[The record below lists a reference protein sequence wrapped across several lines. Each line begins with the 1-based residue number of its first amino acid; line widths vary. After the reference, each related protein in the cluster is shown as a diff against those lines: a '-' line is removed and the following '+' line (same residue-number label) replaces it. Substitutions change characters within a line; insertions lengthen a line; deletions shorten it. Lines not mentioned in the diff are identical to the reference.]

1 MASGDVLLDHA
12 KPDRNE
18 PAAMTHHDLPFDYL
32 AVGQQFAV
40 DLPHELVFQL
50 ARAYTRENPGTG
62 FAFRREGGRTT
73 CTRVA

>member
-1 MASGDVLLDHA
+1 MDPDSAYPADV
-12 KPDRNE
+12 
-18 PAAMTHHDLPFDYL
+18 THHDLPFDCL

-40 DLPHELVFQL
+40 DLPHELVMRL
-50 ARAYTRENPGTG
+50 ARAYIRETPGTG

>member
-1 MASGDVLLDHA
+1 MS
-12 KPDRNE
+12 
-18 PAAMTHHDLPFDYL
+18 HHDLPFDCL

-40 DLPHELVFQL
+40 DLPHELVFPL